1 VRALV
6 SRRGLT
12 LVEVL
17 VALAIGSLVITLASA
32 TSLSSRRMNVVLD
45 ARAVAGQRSTAV
57 PQLVGGA
64 LALAG
69 RGMDGCGLQLLDE
82 GRRVR
87 VRGVD
92 IGDALPSTIEV
103 FAGLDGGGRPAL
115 YHRTLPYA
123 RQPWLED
130 VVGFEVV
137 AAQDEHGAWREV
149 VHDTTTRWTAL
160 RMTVS
165 WTDNDVRTYERPLPH
180 SPCAEIMP

>member
-1 VRALV
+1 VRSVV
-6 SRRGLT
+6 SGRGLT

-17 VALAIGSLVITLASA
+17 VALALGSLVIALASA
-32 TSLSSRRMNVVLD
+32 SSVSSRRMNAVLD

-69 RGMDGCGLQLLDE
+69 RGVDGCGLQVLDG

-87 VRGVD
+87 LRGVD
-92 IGDALPSTIEV
+92 LGDALPSTIEV

-115 YHRTLPYA
+115 YHRTLPYV

-130 VVGFEVV
+130 VVSFEVV
-137 AAQDEHGAWREV
+137 AAKDEDGVWRSL
-149 VHDTTTRWTAL
+149 VHDASTRWTAL
-160 RMTVS
+160 RVTLS
-165 WTDNDVRTYERPLPH
+165 WTDNDVLTCERPLPH
-180 SPCAEIMP
+180 APCAEVLP